1 MGSRSLRQGLVL
13 AGCLA
18 AAACTNEATN
28 FVDPLSI
35 GGRNGSTP
43 VGYATLMRIGTAAR
57 AGGDYANAVSIFRRA
72 ATLEPGQAAPLV
84 AAGETLRDMGEVNEA
99 IVAYTAALKREP
111 RNLSGLEGLA
121 KAYLGSG
128 RPELASQPLAVA
140 YHDAPHDPRVL
151 MLLGVTADYTGKH
164 REAQAFYHEG
174 LAVAPNDRALTLDLA
189 LSLALTENYDAAIA
203 QLRPIATARD
213 GSPRERQTLALIYGL
228 KGDRGAAETMARI
241 DLAPAAVEHNLAYYD
256 TLRRL
261 PPEARSK
268 AILSAAT
275 HAASSPRPS

>member
-1 MGSRSLRQGLVL
+1 M

-18 AAACTNEATN
+18 VAACTSEATN
-28 FVDPLSI
+28 FVDPLAVA
-35 GGRNGSTP
+35 GRNGNTKVS
-43 VGYATLMRIGTAAR
+43 YATLMRVGLAAR

-72 ATLEPGQAAPLV
+72 ATLEPGLAVPLV
-84 AAGETLRDMGEVNEA
+84 AAGETLRDMGDTNEA
-99 IVAYTAALKREP
+99 IVAFNAALKREP
-111 RNLSGLEGLA
+111 HSLTALEGLA

-128 RPELASQPLAVA
+128 RPELAEQPLAIA
-140 YHDAPHDPRVL
+140 FQQAPKNPRVL
-151 MLLGVTADYTGKH
+151 MLLGVTADYTGRH
-164 REAQAFYHEG
+164 REAQGFYRDG
-174 LAVAPNDRALTLDLA
+174 LAVAPGDRALILDLA
-189 LSLALTENYDAAIA
+189 LSLALTEDFDAAIA

-275 HAASSPRPS
+275 RGTSPSQPS